1 MKKTNVEEH
10 FEQMEES
17 LEFRAEF
24 ALLELAESI
33 AKQIKE
39 ARESR
44 GLSQNDLAKAMQTKQ
59 SQISRLEDPEYARY
73 TLLTLAKLADVLNCE
88 LNVSLNPNAEPMSV
102 EYTFEYTE
110 PSVAVDQPIHEIKE
124 KLAA

>member
-73 TLLTLAKLADVLNCE
+73 TLLTLAKLAD
-88 LNVSLNPNAEPMSV
+88 
-102 EYTFEYTE
+102 
-110 PSVAVDQPIHEIKE
+110 
-124 KLAA
+124 